1 MSTRVGTSE
10 EHDDGD
16 EEATMEGSKKKRGIL
31 RVESTKAEAKKNKVE
46 KKVTIQEE
54 DGEEGCGDVER
65 VPSMPRMSSFDVFQP
80 GQLEMLLEKCRSGSF
95 KNLTLNDDSL
105 FRSLSF
111 NDDSFFEDEG
121 NSTTTTTTTTTAAT
135 RTTTA

>member
-1 MSTRVGTSE
+1 MGTVTMGE
-10 EHDDGD
+10 EHDDDDGD
-16 EEATMEGSKKKRGIL
+16 TMGGVTKKRGIL
-31 RVESTKAEAKKNKVE
+31 RVKSVKAEKKKNKVE

-54 DGEEGCGDVER
+54 GEGGADVER
-65 VPSMPRMSSFDVFQP
+65 IPSMPRMSSFDVFQP

-111 NDDSFFEDEG
+111 NDDSFFEDDNDETRTTTM
-121 NSTTTTTTTTTAAT
+121 TTTTTTTTV
-135 RTTTA
+135 